1 MNRNPNPIS
10 GQPPIGSN
18 EHGTHILQHFDDLE
32 SLLGYFR
39 KMSNLTKSIGRFK
52 GEHFLDR

>member
-1 MNRNPNPIS
+1 MMLS
-10 GQPPIGSN
+10 SN
-18 EHGTHILQHFDDLE
+18 DNSTHILQHSYDLG